1 MVPKSVLDKKVKNP
15 DTGRQI
21 KIISALGYDEKSAVY
36 KAAANMLKQSKK

>member
-21 KIISALGYDEKSAVY
+21 KVTSALGYDKKSPVY
-36 KAAANMLKQSKK
+36 KAAASIIKNK